1 MGLTGGNVVEDDG
14 KDEEEREPTCWTEYY
29 IEHGYDIYLFNYAGY
44 GRSFGG
50 SSTWNNTATTEFRH
64 GVLGAL
70 QRILY
75 STFFAFKPS
84 SESLKS
90 DAAAVA
96 HHIVDV
102 IGVDELVIH
111 GESIGGMAA
120 AGAARALTTATTS
133 TVGATTTTKPPKNH
147 STLLICDRTFCNL
160 EAIAQRLVGQWTGN
174 AIRLLTPGWSTDVAR
189 DYLAAQ
195 CPKICANDCADE
207 IVHDY
212 SSLKAGLSFAGEL
225 TKGQTKNVGWMMSA
239 PLEYRMADLDNV
251 GVANSRMGAAGGN
264 GALFRRIKN
273 PPTWP
278 ADKHVSWSEAYHFAA
293 CVKRIGKLA
302 TAAKK
307 RMQRDSGIS
316 NVDEA
321 EDEEGVEVSYS
332 SSDNESSSTQSSPL
346 ANTDRSSSSMQKMK
360 KSETK
365 KTATLLIKLWN
376 SLACCDGLCG
386 HPLGHVVKEGF
397 DCTISWLCCTV
408 MFGSQVLAERA
419 EKRWDKQRSSLD
431 ASTTGLD
438 DDSYVFLPEDFDLR
452 PNDGYQ
458 WSDEDDVMRQY
469 PLPIPVVLSS
479 LKEIHAQEKNALE
492 EVEAELNYVM
502 GMLEYIISRLTC
514 KENCAL
520 SLRRQ
525 RSSGHYEDDE
535 HDKGVI
541 STGLFLNLHCG
552 HNNQYSSE
560 EREKLI
566 DLIRRLCGDSV

>member
-1 MGLTGGNVVEDDG
+1 M
-14 KDEEEREPTCWTEYY
+14 
-29 IEHGYDIYLFNYAGY
+29 
-44 GRSFGG
+44 
-50 SSTWNNTATTEFRH
+50 
-64 GVLGAL
+64 
-70 QRILY
+70 
-75 STFFAFKPS
+75 
-84 SESLKS
+84 
-90 DAAAVA
+90 
-96 HHIVDV
+96 DV

-120 AGAARALTTATTS
+120 AGAARALTTTT
-133 TVGATTTTKPPKNH
+133 TAVGATSTTPTKSKSV

-189 DYLAAQ
+189 DYLEAQ
-195 CPKICANDCADE
+195 CSKICANDCADE
-207 IVHDY
+207 IIHDY

-251 GVANSRMGAAGGN
+251 GVANSRVLACGN
-264 GALFRRIKN
+264 GNSYQRTKN

-307 RMQRDSGIS
+307 RMQRDSGLS
-316 NVDEA
+316 NEEA

-360 KSETK
+360 VSETK

-431 ASTTGLD
+431 ASPTGLD
-438 DDSYVFLPEDFDLR
+438 DNSYVFLPEDFDLR

-458 WSDEDDVMRQY
+458 WGDEGDVTRQY

-479 LKEIHAQEKNALE
+479 LKEIYAQEKNALE
-492 EVEAELNYVM
+492 E
-502 GMLEYIISRLTC
+502 G
-514 KENCAL
+514 
-520 SLRRQ
+520 
-525 RSSGHYEDDE
+525 
-535 HDKGVI
+535 
-541 STGLFLNLHCG
+541 
-552 HNNQYSSE
+552 
-560 EREKLI
+560 
-566 DLIRRLCGDSV
+566 